1 MTLSVFTNTQII
13 SLEDGAADM
22 FTNYVLS
29 PDEKMQIQPVQTYE
43 QQMMNKAINLQ
54 LRNGIDEVNKKMIL
68 AGLADLQEG
77 DRFLCNGAKITDI
90 ESMEAKY
97 YMRIVRHLNNGEGLT
112 PSQAQARARIDE
124 TEVIVQLKKEKDTST
139 K

>member
-29 PDEKMQIQPVQTYE
+29 PDEKMQIQPVQTFE
-43 QQMMNKAINLQ
+43 HKMMGSAINLQ

-68 AGLADLQEG
+68 AGLADLEEG
-77 DRFLCNGAKITDI
+77 DRFLCNGAKITDL
-90 ESMEAKY
+90 ESTEAKY
-97 YMRIVRHLNNGEGLT
+97 YMRIVRHLNNSENLT
-112 PSQAQARARIDE
+112 PTQAQARARIDE
-124 TEVIVQLKKEKDTST
+124 TEVIVQLKKDGEA
-139 K
+139 

>member
-29 PDEKMQIQPVQTYE
+29 PDEKMQVQPVQTYE
-43 QQMMNKAINLQ
+43 QKMMNKAINLQ

-68 AGLADLQEG
+68 AGLADLKEG
-77 DRFLCNGAKITDI
+77 ERFLCNGAKITDI
-90 ESMEAKY
+90 ESTEALY
-97 YMRIVRHLNNGEGLT
+97 YMRIVRHLNNGENLT
-112 PSQAQARARIDE
+112 PTQAQARARIDE
-124 TEVIVQLKKEKDTST
+124 TEVIVQLKKEDEN
-139 K
+139 

>member
-22 FTNYVLS
+22 FTNYILS
-29 PDEKMQIQPVQTYE
+29 PDEKMQIQPVQTYSMT
-43 QQMMNKAINLQ
+43 MMNKAINLQ

-68 AGLADLQEG
+68 AGLADLKEG

-90 ESMEAKY
+90 ESVEAKY
-97 YMRIVRHLNNGEGLT
+97 YLRIVQHLNNGEDLS

-124 TEVIVQLKKEKDTST
+124 KEFIVQLMKKEDEQ
-139 K
+139 

>member
-13 SLEDGAADM
+13 SLDGGAADM

-29 PDEKMQIQPVQTYE
+29 PDEKMQIQPVQTYDIT
-43 QQMMNKAINLQ
+43 MMNKAINLP
-54 LRNGIDEVNKKMIL
+54 LRNGLDEVKKKMIL
-68 AGLADLQEG
+68 AGLADLKEG

-90 ESMEAKY
+90 ESTEAKY
-97 YMRIVRHLNNGEGLT
+97 YLRIVSNLNNGQDLT

-124 TEVIVQLKKEKDTST
+124 KEFIIMSKKEDEA
-139 K
+139 

>member
-1 MTLSVFTNTQII
+1 MTLSVFTNSQII

-22 FTNYVLS
+22 FTNFVLT
-29 PDEKMQIQPVQTYE
+29 PDEKMQILPVQTFE
-43 QQMMNKAINLQ
+43 QKMMNKAINLQ

-68 AGLADLQEG
+68 AGLADLKDG

-90 ESMEAKY
+90 ESTEAKY
-97 YMRIVRHLNNGEGLT
+97 YLRIVQHLNNGENLT

-124 TEVIVQLKKEKDTST
+124 TEVIVQLKKQED
-139 K
+139 